1 MSRAPL
7 TFAVV
12 AAVFAAV
19 LGVAHGAFAEEIRD
33 PTRPPMRDARAADAV
48 RESAP
53 VLSAVMSFNG
63 RRIAIFNGHV
73 VSGGSVVGAYT
84 IDSVLE
90 DGVRYRYENATHELH
105 LAHPATTFKKP
116 ATGPARSPSGVQQ

>member
-1 MSRAPL
+1 MSRAPRA
-7 TFAVV
+7 F
-12 AAVFAAV
+12 AVFAAA
-19 LGVAHGAFAEEIRD
+19 LGTTLTLCAAAEDIRD
-33 PTRPPMRDARAADAV
+33 PTRPPMRDAHAADAA
-48 RESAP
+48 REPAP

-63 RRIAIFNGHV
+63 RRIAIFNGCV

-90 DGVRYRYENATHELH
+90 DGVRYRHANATHELH

-116 ATGPARSPSGVQQ
+116 AAGPARVASGVQP

>member
-7 TFAVV
+7 PF
-12 AAVFAAV
+12 AVFAAV
-19 LGVAHGAFAEEIRD
+19 LGVAQCAAAQEIRD
-33 PTRPPMRDARAADAV
+33 PTRPPMRDAQATDAA
-48 RESAP
+48 REPAP

-63 RRIAIFNGHV
+63 RRIAIFNGRV

-90 DGVRYRYENATHELH
+90 DGVRYRHANATHELH
-105 LAHPATTFKKP
+105 LARPATTFKKP
-116 ATGPARSPSGVQQ
+116 AAGPARVASGVNQ